1 MRRPFVRGGAGFADT
16 TAIVRSAVDAAMR
29 QLVGAEAELIR
40 GLSRGQVA
48 TVVEALRTIAT
59 VSAKPAPPRTNGRR
73 TR

>member
-1 MRRPFVRGGAGFADT
+1 MTLLPEG
-16 TAIVRSAVDAAMR
+16 RSAVDAAMR

-40 GLSRGQVA
+40 DLSRGQVA

-59 VSAKPAPPRTNGRR
+59 VSAKPAPPRTNRRR